1 MDKYLLV
8 MQWDYEYDKESTWFD
23 EDNGEKRYELVEGA
37 EYPLPHED
45 SIKVEIRSVT
55 QEGDT
60 VKAEVYVDHHTVT
73 VVSGQ
78 EPVIA
83 HASNRYS
90 VAGDSVHES
99 WCLKFTI
106 EKE

>member
-1 MDKYLLV
+1 M
-8 MQWDYEYDKESTWFD
+8 
-23 EDNGEKRYELVEGA
+23 
-37 EYPLPHED
+37 PHED

-78 EPVIA
+78 EPVIT
-83 HASNRYS
+83 HASNSYS

-99 WCLKFTI
+99 WGLKFTI